1 MYKNYFSIVGLLLLS
16 CFTSGAQQMS
26 DAELLQAIKE
36 NPYRAAGGHCPYEA
50 LSLKDTP
57 APSGYEAVYVSHYG
71 RHGSRYQGD
80 TKSFEKVL
88 PGMDS
93 LFFKGKLTP
102 EGDSLRVELHRM
114 YDAHIGFE
122 GILTQ
127 KGSLEHRGI
136 AERLCHRAPSVF
148 SQLGRNKVD
157 CAATSSPRVLQSM
170 ANFTAEVKGEFPS
183 LEITY
188 RTGNNFVDFLSRRFS
203 LESKGTI
210 LATVKPVKDFF
221 LREARDIDGIVNTLF
236 RDTLVSRQFVYD
248 IFEAA
253 QGAACLDIDVNPL
266 RFFTDEQLLDFLKV
280 RNVTFSAYY
289 GTLDA
294 VKDCRWNAAELGR
307 LIVSDADAAIS
318 GNGVC
323 ANFRFGHDGGVG
335 PLAGMLAIEGY
346 DRPVSLYESHNGWP
360 SWKLIPMGTN
370 IQMIYYLNKAD
381 GDVLVKILFNEKEV
395 HIPSL
400 KPVSGPYYKWYDLR
414 RYILERIGDIR
425 ELPSYYDEYLKN
437 KALQISRLQDGESDG
452 FYFLTDTHFPFNNGN
467 SAAMID
473 RLQAQTARRKVFF
486 GGDMIGGEIKTVS
499 EGINMQTSLFLHLR
513 GVSGGIFP
521 IRGNH
526 DFTTLTKRN
535 SEPRETFG
543 QIETAA
549 FIRKFTDPRAVFNND
564 DPGSDYY
571 YFDEP
576 CSKIRY
582 IAFDTTDSVS
592 DKLIVYG
599 ISTRQLKWVIENAIL
614 TTPQGWGIYFLSHVP
629 AARDHNSIAS
639 ILRAGDCID
648 ALSSHENFNLD
659 GRNYDFAQRPDIQV
673 LMMLSGHRHSDVESA
688 IGSTFNILTSCDS
701 KRTTYGL
708 GMPLSGCSAPKVE
721 DALGEQTFDYVSISK
736 DKTIIRTVR
745 LGDGNDRI
753 FHIVPLE
760 CHTGTTV
767 QLNPI
772 LKGHLKW
779 AIYDGYG
786 NKTITDA
793 DGKRYIEPS
802 CAVAEM
808 RKPGTVKTKQTGS
821 SIAVAMNKSGV
832 KEFFMLSVT
841 D

>member
-1 MYKNYFSIVGLLLLS
+1 MYKRIFSLVWLLPMF
-16 CFTSGAQQMS
+16 CFASGAQQMS
-26 DAELLQAIKE
+26 DADLLDAIKI
-36 NPYRAAGGHCPYEA
+36 NPYRAACGHCPYEA
-50 LSLKDTP
+50 LSTEDTP
-57 APSGYEAVYVSHYG
+57 APSGYEAIYVSHYG

-80 TKSFEKVL
+80 TKAFEAVL
-88 PGMDS
+88 PSLDS
-93 LFFKGKLTP
+93 LFVKGKLTR
-102 EGDSLRVELHRM
+102 EGDSLRMELHRM

-136 AERLCHRAPSVF
+136 AERLCRRVPSVF
-148 SQLGRNKVD
+148 MQRERKKVD
-157 CAATSSPRVLQSM
+157 CVATSAPRVLQSM
-170 ANFTAEVKGEFPS
+170 SNFATEVIGEFPS

-203 LESKGTI
+203 LESKETI

-236 RDTLVSRQFVYD
+236 KDTFVSRQFVYD

-400 KPVSGPYYKWYDLR
+400 KPVSGPYYKWSDLR

-437 KALQISRLQDGESDG
+437 KALQISRLQSSESDG

-473 RLQAQTARRKVFF
+473 RLQTQTSRRKVFL
-486 GGDMIGGEIKTVS
+486 GGDMIGEGVNTLS
-499 EGINMQTSLFLHLR
+499 EGLAMQTSLFLHLR
-513 GVSGGIFP
+513 GVSDGIYP

-535 SEPRETFG
+535 SVQRETLSQF
-543 QIETAA
+543 ETAA
-549 FIRKFTDPRAVFNND
+549 FFRKFADSRAVFNYD
-564 DPGSDYY
+564 DPSSDYY
-571 YFDEP
+571 YVDAP
-576 CSKIRY
+576 DSKIRY
-582 IAFDTTDSVS
+582 IAFDTTDSVE
-592 DKLIVYG
+592 DKFIVYG
-599 ISTRQLKWVIENAIL
+599 IDTRQLKWIIENAIL
-614 TTPQGWGIYFLSHVP
+614 TTPKGWSVYFFSHVP
-629 AARDHNSIAS
+629 ASKDHNANKT
-639 ILRAGDCID
+639 ILKAGECID
-648 ALSSHENFNLD
+648 ALSSYRVFELD
-659 GRNYDFAQRPDIQV
+659 GKKYDFSQRSDIQV
-673 LMMLSGHRHSDVESA
+673 LMMQSGHRHSDAESA
-688 IGSTFNILTSCDS
+688 IGTTFNILTACDS
-701 KRTTYGL
+701 KRVNFSL
-708 GMPLSGCSAPKVE
+708 GMPLSGCRAPKVE
-721 DALGEQTFDYVSISK
+721 GTIGEQSFDYISISS
-736 DKTIIRTVR
+736 DKKIIHAVR
-745 LGDGNDRI
+745 LGDGQDRI
-753 FHIVPLE
+753 FHIIPIE
-760 CHTGTTV
+760 CRIGETV
-767 QLNPI
+767 KLTPT
-772 LKGHLKW
+772 LRGRLKW
-779 AIYDGYG
+779 AIYDGQG
-786 NKTITDA
+786 NKTVTDA
-793 DGKRYIEPS
+793 SGKRYIEPS
-802 CAVAEM
+802 CNVAELA
-808 RKPGTVKTKQTGS
+808 KSGIVKTKARGS
-821 SIAVAMNKSGV
+821 SIAVAMDKSGV
-832 KEFFMLSVT
+832 SEFFVLSVI